1 MPLRERSE
9 MENNQR
15 FAELVGI
22 CWHEQKSWDLL
33 ECGKCGHE
41 MLFTLNP
48 DFTDAREV
56 LRVMSREQQLF
67 FLRSLAICP
76 AYYIKIDYI
85 LDTTGKLRDLAIK
98 WMEEQK

>member
-1 MPLRERSE
+1 

-15 FAELVGI
+15 FAELAGI
-22 CWHEQKSWDLL
+22 RWHKQVQS
-33 ECGKCGHE
+33 
-41 MLFTLNP
+41 NP

-56 LRVMSREQQLF
+56 LRVMMKREDWGK
-67 FLRSLAICP
+67 FLSHVYCDIYKTSECSVESIILLV
-76 AYYIKIDYI
+76 